1 MTFGNNDEQGLS
13 EPLRRQVDLLGR
25 LLGDAIKKH
34 RGEEVFEVVE
44 SLRGL
49 AKSPD
54 EGDTLLDRVGEL
66 SIEQLEGALRSYAAY
81 FRLANN
87 AEQLEIARINRERER
102 RATRKTPRDESV
114 AQAVATLVEA
124 GLSGEDFGQLLSKLL
139 IEPTLTAHPTEAR
152 RRTLLD
158 IQRRIA
164 NRLLELGREDRTPP
178 EVDRLTAAL
187 CAEVE
192 LMITSDEIRTER
204 RRVVDEVD
212 FGLYFLATT
221 VWDTVPDVHRD
232 IVRALD
238 QYVDEPPEVP
248 NVIRYASWIGGDRDG
263 NPNVTPQVTRETFE
277 KQRSVAITKHIEA
290 VEKLR
295 QELSVSAR
303 HVELPDL
310 LFESIDAHAHSVTLD
325 ADTLDALD
333 RNYRHEP
340 FRKKL
345 TYVIQKLEAALDR
358 GAFPPEDAADEDAA
372 GDGKP
377 QNYAAADFRR
387 DLEVIDAALRQS
399 GLENLADGD
408 LFDILAQVD
417 AFGFHLASLDIRQH
431 SAKHERA
438 VAELLR
444 VAGVEDSYDS
454 LDEDARLELLAA
466 ELANPRPL
474 RPHIGAEL
482 SEQTSELLEVFETVR
497 RAKQD
502 EPASVR
508 AWVVSMTHQI
518 SDMLEVLLLAKEA
531 GLWSR
536 RHGRHDKDGRGFV
549 PLEVVPLLE
558 TIEDLAGAAEFME
571 ALFSNEAY
579 AAQLDG
585 RDRFQE
591 VMLGYSDSSKD
602 GGFWMANW
610 SLHKAQRALGQ
621 VCRAHDVELCMFH
634 GRGGSVGRGGGQTK
648 RALIAL
654 PSESYTGR
662 IRLTEQGEVIS
673 FRYALEPI
681 AHRHLEQLVHAMMQA
696 TPQKSAGDT
705 DAGRG
710 GARDEAMEFI
720 AERSMQTYRELIDD
734 PEFWPWY
741 QQVTPIEHI
750 SRLPIASRPVSR
762 GGGGEATFENMRAI
776 PWNFAWIQ
784 TRYNVPG
791 WFGVGTGIE
800 AAIEAEKCTLAQLR
814 AWYADWPFLRSIID
828 NAQLEMARARLEI
841 SRRYARLAEGDDF
854 HERLAG
860 EFDRTRQLLLEVTES
875 DELLA
880 HNPTIRRLIA
890 VRNPYTDVLNAAQI
904 ELMKRWR
911 HADDQERERLGH
923 ALLISL
929 NGIAAA
935 MQNTG

>member
-1 MTFGNNDEQGLS
+1 MTFGNNDEQGLT

-25 LLGDAIKKH
+25 LLGEAIKKH
-34 RGEEVFEVVE
+34 RGDEVFEVVE

-49 AKSPD
+49 AKRPD
-54 EGDTLLDRVGEL
+54 DGKALLERVGEL
-66 SIEQLEGALRSYAAY
+66 SIEKLEGVLRSYAAY

-102 RATRKTPRDESV
+102 ESTNEAPRDESV
-114 AQAVATLVEA
+114 AQAVATLKEA
-124 GLSGEDFGQLLSKLL
+124 GFSGEDFAGLLSNLL

-164 NRLLELGREDRTPP
+164 NRLLELAREDRTPA
-178 EVDRLTAAL
+178 EINRLKAAL

-204 RRVVDEVD
+204 RRVADEVD

-232 IVRALD
+232 IARALD
-238 QYVDEPPEVP
+238 EYVDEPPEVP

-263 NPNVTPQVTRETFE
+263 NPNVTPEVTRETFE
-277 KQRSVAITKHIEA
+277 KQRFVAITKHIEA
-290 VEKLR
+290 VEELR

-310 LFESIDAHAHSVTLD
+310 LFESIDADARSVTLD
-325 ADTLDALD
+325 ADTRDALD

-345 TYVIQKLEAALDR
+345 TYVIRKLEAARDR
-358 GAFPPEDAADEDAA
+358 GAFPPEGAAD
-372 GDGKP
+372 DGKP
-377 QNYAAADFRR
+377 QNYAAADFRG
-387 DLEVIDAALRQS
+387 DLEVVDAALRQS
-399 GLENLADGD
+399 GLEKLADGA

-417 AFGFHLASLDIRQH
+417 AFGFHLASLDVRQH
-431 SAKHERA
+431 SAKHESA

-444 VAGVEDSYDS
+444 MAGVEESYDA

-466 ELANPRPL
+466 ELENPRPL

-482 SEQTSELLEVFETVR
+482 SEQTRELLEVFEIVR

-531 GLWSR
+531 GLWSWE
-536 RHGRHDKDGRGFV
+536 HGSRGKDGRGFV

-558 TIEDLAGAAEFME
+558 TIEDLAGAAEFLE

-621 VCRAHDVELCMFH
+621 VCRAHGVELCMFH

-673 FRYALEPI
+673 FRYALAPI

-696 TPQKSAGDT
+696 TPQKSIGDT

-720 AERSMQTYRELIDD
+720 AERSMQAYREFIDD

-800 AAIEAEKCTLAQLR
+800 AAVEAEKCTLEQLG

-828 NAQLEMARARLEI
+828 NAQLEMARARLEV
-841 SRRYARLAEGDDF
+841 SRRYAQLAEGDGF
-854 HERLAG
+854 HEHLAA
-860 EFDRTRQLLLEVTES
+860 EFDRTRQLLLEITGT

-880 HNPTIRRLIA
+880 HNPTIRKLID

-911 HADDQERERLGH
+911 HADDKERERLGH